1 MNANRTHTQ
10 KEIEVSTTTFG
21 YCKKCAKIH
30 RLSSGNSIRGC
41 RELIDSFLNDPTASL
56 VSLRH
61 KALTPFALSGLFGP
75 SCGKMF
81 GVMECLCPDGSITFL
96 KAFSGQLN
104 GIWEVDGWV
113 PPLFDVKQF
122 ERISCDTEKEIKALG
137 RKIDRCTRNS
147 EKWSM
152 LRKKRRTLS
161 QELMHKIHSLYRL
174 TNFNKETATLAA
186 AYTDSGGIPTG
197 TGDCCAPK
205 LLNFAAKNNLKPLGI
220 KEFYWGKENK
230 SKTRQHGTYYSSCS
244 DKCQP
249 ILGFLLC
256 GLQ

>member
-1 MNANRTHTQ
+1 MNGLTQ

-21 YCKKCAKIH
+21 YCKKCRKVH
-30 RLSSGNSIRGC
+30 QLTSGNSIQGC
-41 RELIDSFLNDPTASL
+41 KELIDSFVSNPKTHL
-56 VSLRH
+56 VSLH
-61 KALTPFALSGLFGP
+61 QKTFTAFALSELFGP

-81 GVMECLCPDGSITFL
+81 GVMECLSPDGSTTFI

-104 GIWEVDGWV
+104 GIWEVDGWA

-122 ERISCDTEKEIKALG
+122 EHISYKTEKEIKALG
-137 RKIDRCTRNS
+137 RKIDNCTRNS
-147 EKWSM
+147 GEWLM
-152 LRKKRRTLS
+152 LRKQRRTLS
-161 QELMHKIHSLYRL
+161 QELMHKIHGLYRL
-174 TNFNKETATLAA
+174 TNFNKETATLVEAF
-186 AYTDSGGIPTG
+186 TGNGGIPTG

-205 LLNFAAKNNLKPLGI
+205 LLNYAAKNNLKPVGM
-220 KEFYWGKENK
+220 KEFYWGKENR
-230 SKTRQHGTYYSSCS
+230 SKTRQHGEYYSSCV